1 MFKLKVFSV
10 IATVKYSFT
19 LFFLNCF
26 KITENQFYSLLH
38 FNAPS
43 LQTIVRWTN
52 NPIMAIPVFN
62 TGVIFMIVFI
72 KTVFHTLGQLITKIT
87 P

>member
-19 LFFLNCF
+19 LFLYCF

-43 LQTIVRWTN
+43 LQIIVRWIN

-72 KTVFHTLGQLITKIT
+72 KTVFHSLGQLITKIT